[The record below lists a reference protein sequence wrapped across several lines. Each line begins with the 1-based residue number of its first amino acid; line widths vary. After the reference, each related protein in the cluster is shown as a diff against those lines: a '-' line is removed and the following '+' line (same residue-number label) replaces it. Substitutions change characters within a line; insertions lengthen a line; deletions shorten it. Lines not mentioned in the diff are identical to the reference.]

1 MPLPLVKPCCGQR
14 DLTVPISAGMGGGEG
29 SSPHLCELGAT
40 LLSFPLPLTPPPPLE
55 RPSPEPARKEIT
67 THPVPSPVQ
76 THFRIILGLEVS
88 SENGKNRTPSGAV
101 LKLVV
106 FRFSLASPID

>member
-76 THFRIILGLEVS
+76 THFRIILGLENAVVNDFDS
-88 SENGKNRTPSGAV
+88 NKFNRLKV
-101 LKLVV
+101 L
-106 FRFSLASPID
+106 